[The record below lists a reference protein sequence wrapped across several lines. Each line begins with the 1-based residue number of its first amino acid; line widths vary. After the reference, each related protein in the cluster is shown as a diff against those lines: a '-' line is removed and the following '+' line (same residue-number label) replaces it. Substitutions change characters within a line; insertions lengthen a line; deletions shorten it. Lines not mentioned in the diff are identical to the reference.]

1 MNRRHDRVKILAL
14 ATVLVA
20 ALVPYSSAGAAP
32 DRDGSPVTAT
42 QSVINPVLPKDAQP
56 ATHLTPEQYTSVK
69 DHLIHKRE
77 QMAAQV
83 SPDAVSGTG
92 KKKPPPAPVP
102 PSLIA
107 QADGPGVEHHGAPNA
122 FLIGRNNAMPFA
134 TGNTCGTVVAT
145 PYEPATANEGPHA
158 YYTSNLSAQQ
168 FTLNGG
174 TTWTCAPAYPA
185 GPAAAPFPFGDTD
198 VIYDRSRGVTF
209 HMVLYVNST
218 AGPTDGVIG
227 IFVRRN
233 INLADNCFYFIDLDP
248 TVAAIPDYPKLALSN
263 DWIYTNANRVGATWL
278 GAAVTRLNLDQVSDC
293 VGATTQTV
301 NFTNPGGQRIL
312 VPGHGARDVMYF
324 SWVETTTSWRIF
336 SWADNTTTV
345 LQTVVGGVT
354 AMTFT
359 DADCRGGTN
368 NVDWSGPLN
377 TSIVGFSVRTA
388 IGDGFVTALTAVNRD
403 PTGAPHP
410 HAFIRGIVLR
420 IGATQNALTL
430 VQQPELWFTDRCT
443 GLPNIGSND
452 RGDVGMALAAGGA
465 FGGGGP
471 AVDVAVGMKDQFNP
485 GPGGFF
491 VSLTVGSTHNPG
503 RYGDYFT
510 VRRHSPDG
518 QFFTVSAFG
527 FVGGTAVANI
537 SARYLEFGRGRDNQG
552 YLAWRNAVPAT

>member
-1 MNRRHDRVKILAL
+1 MNRRHGRVKTLAL
-14 ATVLVA
+14 VTVLMA
-20 ALVPYSSAGAAP
+20 ALVPNTNAGAAP
-32 DRDGSPVTAT
+32 TDLVPMTSSQFVTQPLLPSEVRPAAPLSPAEHA
-42 QSVINPVLPKDAQP
+42 N
-56 ATHLTPEQYTSVK
+56 LTERLHQM
-69 DHLIHKRE
+69 RE

-83 SPDAVSGTG
+83 SPGTE
-92 KKKPPPAPVP
+92 KKKPPPAPAA

-107 QADGPGVEHHGAPNA
+107 QPDDPGADFHGPPNA
-122 FLIGRNNAMPFA
+122 FIVGRNAAQPFA
-134 TGNTCGTVVAT
+134 TGNTCGTVVAS

-158 YYTSNLSAQQ
+158 YYTSNLVAQQ

-174 TTWTCAPAYPA
+174 VTWQCAPAYPA
-185 GPAAAPFPFGDTD
+185 GPAQAPTPFGDTD

-209 HMVLYVNST
+209 HMVLYVNATLS
-218 AGPTDGVIG
+218 DGVIG

-233 INLADNCFYFIDLDP
+233 INLADNCFYFVDIDP
-248 TVAAIPDYPKLALSN
+248 AANVLPDYPKLALSN
-263 DWIYTNANRVGATWL
+263 DWLYTNANRVGGGWQ
-278 GAAVTRLNLDQVSDC
+278 GAAIVRLNVDQVSDC

-324 SWVETTTSWRIF
+324 SWVETATSWRIF
-336 SWADNTTTV
+336 SWADNPAAVV
-345 LQTVVGGVT
+345 LQTVIGGVI
-354 AMTFT
+354 AMTFA

-388 IGDGFVTALTAVNRD
+388 IGDDFVTALTAVDRD
-403 PTGAPHP
+403 PGGAPHP

-420 IGATQNALTL
+420 VGAAQNLLTL

-443 GLPNIGSND
+443 GLPNLGSND
-452 RGDVGMALAAGGA
+452 RGDVGMVEAVGGA

-471 AVDVAVGMKDQFNP
+471 AVDTAVGMKDQFNP
-485 GPGGFF
+485 GPGGFS
-491 VSLTVGSTHNPG
+491 VTLTVGSTHNPS

-518 QFFTVSAFG
+518 NFFTASAFG
-527 FVGGTAVANI
+527 YIGGTAVANT
-537 SARYLEFGRGRDNQG
+537 SARYVEFGRGRDHQG
-552 YLAWRNAVPAT
+552 YLAWRNAIPAT